1 MSQTGMHI
9 PLQKE
14 VDVLEIPQWISRQIF
29 SSVPEKRNVGLK
41 DLENFFKTH
50 LESHA
55 DDFDLLVKA
64 FKTCYPDKD
73 FSNSTKRAVFAGIN
87 VLLNLFGKVQNPK
100 AASISLMVDMLISLH
115 KDSQSQDLKL
125 TSEINGTLDK
135 FLKSNMEL
143 VLECFSDLFLH
154 LIWMLSNN
162 QEINIVTCFD
172 DTLKDLVSQAYNQG
186 LMSLINID
194 LLYAAIE
201 KSLTMTTSQ
210 QAKNIII
217 NWIQFIDLKAE
228 KKVLYEFDRLAQG
241 VFPMLNEQNKDIVFS
256 AEQLIKNLSNEF
268 DKKLVTMDNQAVTNL
283 MISIIAQ
290 AQLPGDRSKQ
300 LTLEWILTYLEKCLT
315 LHRDASN
322 HSNNS
327 KEICL
332 IELPYTLFA
341 KLIKTILIN
350 IQSEIEAISDRS
362 SKCNDVL
369 LILFDQYAKSEL
381 TNFSDLDKVLK
392 DYFSLFKN
400 EELSL
405 SIALTWTRKI
415 AQKFQNEMIEKL
427 DFYLGLT
434 KINNEKVFDIIIDLL
449 CDIMKYQE
457 CFEEKVICKLL
468 EKMSEMN
475 KLLEKTHIIIK
486 KLCSKLT
493 AKKAFLL
500 ISKVLLDMKVNLV
513 IKEKDD
519 FATQIITNLDTF
531 LLMSVEAE
539 PLREEFRKPDKDNIY
554 FKQLFPTWCLNP
566 VSALTLCI
574 LSKNF
579 ELAFNLILKL

>member
-1 MSQTGMHI
+1 MSLIGPQI
-9 PLQKE
+9 PIQKE
-14 VDVLEIPQWISRQIF
+14 AEIPDIPTWISKQVF
-29 SSVPEKRNVGLK
+29 SSVLEKRNSGLK
-41 DLENFFKTH
+41 ELENYFKTY
-50 LESHA
+50 LDSQP
-55 DDFDLLVKA
+55 DDFDSLVKA
-64 FKTCYPDKD
+64 FKSCYPEKD
-73 FSNSTKRAVFAGIN
+73 FSNNTKRAAFAGIN
-87 VLLNLFGKVQNPK
+87 VLLNLFTKVQNQK

-125 TSEINGTLDK
+125 TSEINSTLDK
-135 FLKSNMEL
+135 FLKSHMEL

-162 QEINIVTCFD
+162 QEISIVTCFD

-186 LMSLINID
+186 LMSSIRID
-194 LLYAAIE
+194 LLYIAIE

-228 KKVLYEFDRLAQG
+228 RKVLYEFDRLAQG

-268 DKKLVTMDNQAVTNL
+268 DKKLFTMDNQTVTNM

-300 LTLEWILTYLEKCLT
+300 LTLEWILMYLEKCLAFYK
-315 LHRDASN
+315 DASN
-322 HSNNS
+322 QSNS
-327 KEICL
+327 KEICS

-369 LILFDQYAKSEL
+369 LILFDQYAKTEL
-381 TNFSDLDKVLK
+381 TNFSDLDTVLK
-392 DYFSLFKN
+392 EYFLSYKN

-405 SIALTWTRKI
+405 SVALTWTRKI
-415 AQKFQNEMIEKL
+415 AQKFQNETIEKL
-427 DFYLGLT
+427 DSFLNL
-434 KINNEKVFDIIIDLL
+434 NMLHNEKVFDIIIDLL
-449 CDIMKYQE
+449 CDITKYQE
-457 CFEEKVICKLL
+457 SFEEKVIYKLL
-468 EKMSEMN
+468 EKMSETTHLQN
-475 KLLEKTHIIIK
+475 KTQIIIK
-486 KLCSKLT
+486 KLCNKLT
-493 AKKAFLL
+493 AKKAYLV
-500 ISKVLLDMKVNLV
+500 ISKVLLDMKVSCV

-519 FATQIITNLDTF
+519 FATHIITSLDIF
-531 LLMSVEAE
+531 LLSTVEAE
-539 PLREEFRKPDKDNIY
+539 PLREEFKKPDKDNVY
-554 FKQLFPTWCLNP
+554 FKQMFPTWCLNP